1 MEVSELAEASP
12 DSEAFILEG
21 SATDL
26 SKMDVSELSEA
37 SLDLETFILEDLPQI
52 SPKCRFPSSQKLLRP
67 WKLSFWRDL

>member
-12 DSEAFILEG
+12 DSDAFILEG

-52 SPKCRFPSSQKLLRP
+52 SPK
-67 WKLSFWRDL
+67 